1 MHDRHHGSAPHH
13 MGNSLR
19 GMRAAVAL
27 IFFMN
32 GALVATW
39 VSRIP
44 AIQTRHGLSHGELG
58 LLLLQAALGSL
69 IAMPLAGWCPSR
81 FGSRITCQ
89 VTACLFCA
97 SIPLLALAP
106 TPLLLGAALFCFGA
120 TCGALDV
127 AMNTQASAIES
138 LYRRP
143 IMSSFHAFFSAGGIA
158 GA

>member
-1 MHDRHHGSAPHH
+1 MHDRHHGSASQQ
-13 MGNSLR
+13 NTSL
-19 GMRAAVAL
+19 GEMRAAVAL

-44 AIQTRHGLSHGELG
+44 AVQARHGLSHGELG

-69 IAMPLAGWCPSR
+69 IAMPLAGWSTSR

-89 VTACLFCA
+89 VTAFLFCA

-106 TPLLLGAALFCFGA
+106 TALLLGAALFCF
-120 TCGALDV
+120 
-127 AMNTQASAIES
+127 
-138 LYRRP
+138 
-143 IMSSFHAFFSAGGIA
+143 
-158 GA
+158 